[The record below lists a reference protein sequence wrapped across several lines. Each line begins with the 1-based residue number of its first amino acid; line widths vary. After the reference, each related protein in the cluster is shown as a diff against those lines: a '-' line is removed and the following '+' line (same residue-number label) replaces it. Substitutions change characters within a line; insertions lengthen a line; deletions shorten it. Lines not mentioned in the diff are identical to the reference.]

1 MMDGKEL
8 RQRLLN
14 GKKTERIIFAVTP
27 ELKEAISAV
36 ATDQCI
42 SVSGL
47 LTTLAVNEIN
57 ANGDVAGEA
66 LSRLDAKSQSSS
78 ESN

>member
-1 MMDGKEL
+1 MDEKEL

-27 ELKEAISAV
+27 ELKEVISAV
-36 ATDQCI
+36 AKDQCI

-47 LTTLAVNEIN
+47 LTTLAVKEIN
-57 ANGDVAGEA
+57 TSGDIANEA
-66 LSRLDAKSQSSS
+66 LSRLDAKSQRSS

>member
-1 MMDGKEL
+1 MDEKEL

-27 ELKEAISAV
+27 ELKEVISAI
-36 ATDQCI
+36 AKDQCI

-47 LTTLAVNEIN
+47 LTTLAVKEIN
-57 ANGDVAGEA
+57 TSGDIANEA
-66 LSRLDAKSQSSS
+66 LSRLDAKSQRSS

>member
-1 MMDGKEL
+1 MDEKEL

-27 ELKEAISAV
+27 ELKEVISAV
-36 ATDQCI
+36 AKDQCI

-47 LTTLAVNEIN
+47 LTTLAVKEIN
-57 ANGDVAGEA
+57 TSGDIANEA
-66 LSRLDAKSQSSS
+66 LSHLDAKSQSSN